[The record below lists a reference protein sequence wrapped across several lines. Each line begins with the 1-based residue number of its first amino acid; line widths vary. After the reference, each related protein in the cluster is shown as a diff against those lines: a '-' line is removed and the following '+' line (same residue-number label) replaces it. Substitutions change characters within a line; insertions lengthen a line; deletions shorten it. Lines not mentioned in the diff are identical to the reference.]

1 MDPLHRPM
9 AVHIFPHYS
18 SSPMPLPGALASLR
32 QKVLGGGGGVPSES
46 ERKEILL
53 VGNGNGWNRCKYCPT
68 RAQTEKP
75 VSSTWRGFFAR
86 EEIFRGL
93 KTVVVVRLHIHHRG
107 DCCVC
112 PAEGCA
118 GVSGL
123 QS

>member
-1 MDPLHRPM
+1 MEQ
-9 AVHIFPHYS
+9 VQI
-18 SSPMPLPGALASLR
+18 LPNKSTSREASVKHKR
-32 QKVLGGGGGVPSES
+32 V
-46 ERKEILL
+46 
-53 VGNGNGWNRCKYCPT
+53 
-68 RAQTEKP
+68 
-75 VSSTWRGFFAR
+75 FFFGR

-123 QS
+123 QSRLMWF

>member
-1 MDPLHRPM
+1 MEQ
-9 AVHIFPHYS
+9 VQI
-18 SSPMPLPGALASLR
+18 LPNKSTNREASV
-32 QKVLGGGGGVPSES
+32 KHM
-46 ERKEILL
+46 
-53 VGNGNGWNRCKYCPT
+53 GW
-68 RAQTEKP
+68 
-75 VSSTWRGFFAR
+75 GFVR

-123 QS
+123 QSRLMWFGQDVKKKIL